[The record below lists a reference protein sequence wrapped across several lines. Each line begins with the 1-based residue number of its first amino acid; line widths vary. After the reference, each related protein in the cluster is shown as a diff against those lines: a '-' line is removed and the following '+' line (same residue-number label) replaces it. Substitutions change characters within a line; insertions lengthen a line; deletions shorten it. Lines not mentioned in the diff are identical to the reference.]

1 MTKRIRAWRWI
12 AVGIAALLLASVP
25 VTASAGTKDGNHC
38 VFPPD
43 GDFNE
48 AFGITEA
55 VVWYCNTEIGSGQ
68 DWRTNMGWGVNDQW
82 AYQPKGFVP
91 AADTPSGDF
100 LAKFVG
106 VRIVIDGGTGHERTY
121 TFTDTTKLSVL
132 GGGSLFMSFDMGV
145 MSPLPVGQHHLDSY
159 WTMRATHCDGFPKK
173 DGGCLPAGDSL
184 GFATDFTVAP
194 GN

>member
-25 VTASAGTKDGNHC
+25 VTASAGTRDGNHC

-55 VVWYCNTEIGSGQ
+55 VVWFCNTEIGSGQ
-68 DWRTNMGWGVNDQW
+68 DWRTNMAWGMTEKYTVK
-82 AYQPKGFVP
+82 PKGFV
-91 AADTPSGDF
+91 AGGETPLDDF

-106 VRIVIDGGTGHERTY
+106 VRIVIDPGTSQQRTY
-121 TFTDTTKLSVL
+121 VFTDTSKLVVL
-132 GGGSLFMSFDMGV
+132 EPALVMSFDMGV
-145 MSPLPVGQHHLDSY
+145 MAPPAVGHHYLESY
-159 WTMRATHCDGFPKK
+159 WSMSGVHCDGYAKK
-173 DGGCLPAGDSL
+173 LEDCMPAGDSL
-184 GFATDFTVAP
+184 GFATDFTVTP